1 MDDELRK
8 MICDHMEKGFLEN
21 IIDMLKHDKA
31 LYPSINDMVKDE
43 RLRVRIGATA
53 LVEELVKDRKDSLVE
68 FIPEISKLL
77 EDPNPTI
84 RGDGANLLGIIK
96 HSNALPFL
104 NSKYDDTDA
113 AARAA
118 IREAIEDIQGNVIP
132 APDYDIRGQAP
143 EGTRKKLDAG
153 SSPA

>member
-21 IIDMLKHDKA
+21 IIDMLKHDKT
-31 LYPSINDMVKDE
+31 LYPAIIDMVKDE

-53 LVEELVKDRKDSLVE
+53 LVEELVKERRDELVE

-84 RGDGANLLGIIK
+84 RGDGANLLAIIK
-96 HSNALPFL
+96 HNDGLSFL
-104 NSKYDDTDA
+104 NAKYDDPDA
-113 AARAA
+113 AARTL
-118 IREAIEDIQGNVIP
+118 IREAIEDIRQN
-132 APDYDIRGQAP
+132 
-143 EGTRKKLDAG
+143 
-153 SSPA
+153 